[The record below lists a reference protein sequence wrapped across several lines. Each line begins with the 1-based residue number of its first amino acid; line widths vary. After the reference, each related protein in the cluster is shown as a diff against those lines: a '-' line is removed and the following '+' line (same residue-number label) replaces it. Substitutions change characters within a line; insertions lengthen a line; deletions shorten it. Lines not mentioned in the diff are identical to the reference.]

1 MSQSR
6 PLEDREI
13 SILMVEPGSILTSGS
28 TVKANGAPLVV
39 RYHIDGEG
47 NVSATR
53 PHQDGWSLDA
63 TAFLLD
69 LPSEAEAI
77 LVVGPK
83 ARRLERGEGGSEL
96 INRAAIGAAGWRRE
110 HARAQRRLQLPD
122 RLLAFTEELNR
133 AHTFSSVCTALM
145 EHVGRIVGAYTAL
158 VYLYEEDGSEPE
170 GLRPAMHP
178 WIPNG
183 LTGSHLAPELRFE
196 GPTVVTAEEV
206 LPETG
211 GPYLGLAPVFQAIG
225 ASSMASVP
233 LGDHG
238 LLIVAER
245 RLDRQF
251 EAEDWDLLRSLAR
264 LAEVAIE
271 RVQLFERVHELSLT
285 DPLTGLGN
293 RRKMEI
299 VLEYSFAAARRG
311 QPLSLVMLDLV
322 GYKDLTG
329 MHGQVRG
336 DDVLKTFASVLR
348 AEVRGSDLV
357 VRYGGDEFL
366 LVLNGSDEAAA
377 EGTVER
383 IRRGLPGTIQFT
395 AGIAEYSPSIHS
407 PAELVTWAD
416 RALVAARR

>member
-1 MSQSR
+1 
-6 PLEDREI
+6 
-13 SILMVEPGSILTSGS
+13 MVEPGAVATSAPIAS
-28 TVKANGAPLVV
+28 SNGAPLVV
-39 RYHIDGEG
+39 RYHIDSDGS
-47 NVSATR
+47 VSATR
-53 PHQDGWSLDA
+53 PNQDGWSLDA

-133 AHTFSSVCTALM
+133 AHTHSAVCTALM

-158 VYLYEEDGSEPE
+158 VYLYEENGSEPDA
-170 GLRPAMHP
+170 LRPAMHP

-183 LTGSHLAPELRFE
+183 LSGSHLAPELRFE
-196 GPTVVTAEEV
+196 GPTLVSADEV

-211 GPYLGLAPVFQAIG
+211 GPYFGLAPVFREIG
-225 ASSMASVP
+225 ASMMASVP

-299 VLEYSFAAARRG
+299 VLEYGFAAARRG

-322 GYKDLTG
+322 GYKDITG
-329 MHGQVRG
+329 AHGRIRG
-336 DDVLKTFASVLR
+336 DDVLKTFAGVLR
-348 AEVRGSDLV
+348 SEVRGSDLV

-377 EGTVER
+377 EGTVDR
-383 IRRGLPGTIQFT
+383 IRRGLPSSIQFT
-395 AGIAEYSPSIHS
+395 AGVAEYKPSIHS
-407 PAELVTWAD
+407 PAELVELAD
-416 RALVAARR
+416 RALIAARR